1 MSWVTDIQLALS
13 GYNKFQKILPS
24 LNYRE
29 YPGMSEAVAKP
40 SMSPWTPLRNN
51 RVFLFLW
58 IATLVSNIGTWMH
71 DVAAGWLVTSLTD
84 SEFVVALM
92 QTASSLPAFFLLLP
106 SGALADILDRRL
118 YLLTANIGMAVVAIL
133 LGILTLSGNVQ
144 VWSLLILTLMMGTG
158 TAMVMPT
165 WQSII
170 PEVVSRE
177 DLPGG
182 IALNTMGMNIARVL
196 GAFIA
201 GIILAITGPGAVFVT
216 NAVTFSLIIVVLIR
230 WKRKPPETALPPER
244 LSAAVKTGLRYTR
257 YSPALQSTIFRSI
270 GFYFFASV
278 MWALFPLIARELLQ
292 ADEFKYAVLFGAIS
306 IGAIINALFIPRLR
320 ARFNNDQ
327 LITGASLVFASGM
340 IITALTQIYVVAL
353 FTLAL
358 CGSAWITV
366 MTCAQTAAHTALPNW
381 VRSRG
386 IGVFLT
392 FFMGSLAIG
401 PAVWGGLAQLT
412 TIPTAMYTAS
422 ICLIVAAFFTQ
433 RWPVTGNETMDHTP
447 SKHWI
452 LPNPALEIHPGQGPV
467 MVCIQ
472 YTVDPDAREEFL
484 HAMEQ
489 LGKARRRDG
498 AWEWGIMENISEPFS
513 FQEFFLLNSW
523 LDHLRQHERISKQD
537 AMIQSKILDF
547 LVADSEPVITH
558 YIKST

>member
-1 MSWVTDIQLALS
+1 
-13 GYNKFQKILPS
+13 
-24 LNYRE
+24 
-29 YPGMSEAVAKP
+29 MSEAAAKP
-40 SMSPWTPLRNN
+40 SMSPWAPLRNN

-58 IATLVSNIGTWMH
+58 VATLVSNIGTWMH
-71 DVAAGWLVTSLTD
+71 DVAAGWLVASLTE

-92 QTASSLPAFFLLLP
+92 QTATSLPAFFLLLP

-118 YLLTANIGMAVVAIL
+118 YLLTANIGMAVVATA
-133 LGILTLSGNVQ
+133 LGILTLSGIIEA
-144 VWSLLILTLMMGTG
+144 WSLLLLTLMMGIG
-158 TAMVMPT
+158 TAMVMPA

-170 PEVVSRE
+170 PEVVSKE

-182 IALNTMGMNIARVL
+182 IALNTMGMNISRVM
-196 GAFIA
+196 GALIA
-201 GIILAITGPGAVFVT
+201 GIILASIGPGAVFVT
-216 NAVTFSLIIVVLIR
+216 NALTFSFIILVLIR
-230 WKRKPPETALPPER
+230 WKRKPLPTALPPEQ
-244 LSAAVKTGLRYTR
+244 LSAAVKTGLRFTR
-257 YSPALQSTIFRSI
+257 HSPALQSTIFRSI

-278 MWALFPLIARELLQ
+278 MWALFPLIARDLLQ

-306 IGAIINALFIPRLR
+306 VGAIINALFIPRLR

-327 LITGASLVFASGM
+327 LITGASLVFATGM
-340 IITALTQIYVVAL
+340 IITALTQIYIVAL

-386 IGVFLT
+386 ISVFLT

-412 TIPTAMYTAS
+412 SIPTAIYTAS
-422 ICLIVAAFFTQ
+422 ICLALAAFFTQ

-447 SKHWI
+447 SKHWT
-452 LPNPALEIHPGQGPV
+452 LPKPELDIQASQGPV

-472 YTVDPDAREEFL
+472 YSVDPDARGEFL

-498 AWEWGIMENISEPFS
+498 AWEWGIMENISEPCT
-513 FQEFFLLNSW
+513 FQEFYLVDSW

-537 AMIQSKILDF
+537 AMIQSKIRDF
-547 LVADSEPVITH
+547 LIKDSAPVITH
-558 YIKST
+558 FIKSK